1 MMAASL
7 DLQTLEQYCETL
19 YNPPNPTGRIQAES
33 LLNYHFP
40 TFNNVSGSSAN
51 GASADIVHGHN
62 PNITSPIESALL
74 CRNLLENSKNPYSL
88 MFATSRL
95 KHLVDDQFT
104 SFTTAEQHGLRT
116 FVLQYIYEH
125 PDIQPFI
132 MSSQAQL
139 FAVITKLG
147 WVEHQ
152 EFRTLLDQIQVFF
165 QHGVDHRVLGV
176 RLLAAVASEMNLPGT
191 KNVVKHRK
199 AAVGFRD
206 AQLLPIF
213 QAALSMLQ
221 SVLQSQQS
229 DSQTEKL
236 KESLLMLMKACLA
249 FDFIGSSY
257 EDSSEDLGS
266 LQIPT
271 TWRPVFEESGYL
283 DILWESWK
291 VFSAPTSILVME
303 CLSQAASIRRSLFS
317 GDDSRHAYIYRFMQ
331 EIMLTLTSAAGQ
343 NKLQDLGNYHE
354 FCRML
359 SRFKMTY
366 QLSEVCSYKDV
377 QQWLSA
383 VGEFTAQG
391 FLSWK
396 WSPNSVPYLL
406 TFWSKTVGSLSS
418 VKHETE
424 LHIEAITVN
433 LTAAYLK
440 SCLECVHAV
449 MDGEADDPLESEE
462 ALLVSLDMFANIART
477 KHTESGR
484 LLVNDFKSLSLK
496 YRELIQRA
504 TSTGGTLS
512 APIGSTDIKESL
524 LVVELKLTW
533 LVYLMSSIIGARV
546 MYQSTSEQDQMDGE
560 FACEVLGFI
569 HHLRVWTAQRPLYF
583 ASPDAHLHVQSAIIY
598 FYSQFRTTYIGEDSS
613 KAVKVYTQLSSRW
626 GLNTP
631 NQVLDVIMESALNN
645 LRASGDA
652 SWRKQED
659 LLVLRTLKLFT
670 NLASGSVK
678 YIRKLD
684 TTKALLKN
692 HSAPDFK
699 FLDPTRKS
707 SDTSVSRCRTI
718 YYTMLSRILFAEDNI
733 DAEFWRFIKPW
744 EATLD
749 RVTLA
754 FEGGG
759 DLGEEDIRLILLG
772 MFKDL
777 RGFVSSITNR
787 RQYNLFYE
795 WFYPAYT
802 PIVLRAIEIWPQ
814 NELGIAILRFWHEFV
829 TNKSSRVTFDS
840 SSPNGILLFRETSNI
855 LYTFGSNLLSHP
867 ITNESTRWSE
877 KYKGIMLYFN
887 IMSVSLSGKYTNFGV
902 FKLYGDKALDRV
914 LDIFFQLMLAIPV
927 DDMTAFPKL
936 GAAFFS
942 VIDVFATDHM
952 TGLPNMPRPVLEYIF
967 RAVGESIPLMSQ
979 DSSCSTMACSA
990 IDKICTFVLNWLIK
1004 NKTRTADSTDNGD
1017 EMLETDEVEDHVRV
1031 ARNRLL
1037 STGSI
1042 NGATLAA
1049 AQQQRGSVDLSVA
1062 ANNLLS
1068 KRLREQQQLEGAHWL
1083 VEYVLTNKDILNYL
1097 LVVLFSVTVFEN
1109 RNNHWSLS
1117 RPLLGL
1123 ILLNRDFFAE
1133 YTNTFVQAQLPDRK
1147 EPLQKLVNGLMEG
1160 IETNLTTANRDR
1172 FTTNTNAFRRECS
1185 QMTLMAIS
1193 PDDS

>member
-1 MMAASL
+1 MAASL

-19 YNPPNPTGRIQAES
+19 YNPPNPSGRIQAES

-40 TFNNVSGSSAN
+40 TFSNINGSTVSGTGSDS
-51 GASADIVHGHN
+51 VQGHN

-74 CRNLLENSKNPYSL
+74 CRNLLENSTNPYAL

-95 KHLVDDQFT
+95 RSLVDDQFT
-104 SFTTAEQHGLRT
+104 SFSTAEQHGLRT
-116 FVLQYIYEH
+116 FVLQYLYEH
-125 PDIQPFI
+125 PDLQPFI
-132 MSSQAQL
+132 ISSQAQL
-139 FAVITKLG
+139 FAIITKLG
-147 WVEHQ
+147 WTENQ

-165 QHGVDHRVLGV
+165 QQGVGHRTLGV
-176 RLLAAVASEMNLPGT
+176 RLLTAVATEMNLPGT

-213 QAALSMLQ
+213 QAALGMLQ

-229 DSQTEKL
+229 DPQTEKL
-236 KESLLMLMKACLA
+236 KEALLLLMKASLA

-257 EDSSEDLGS
+257 EESSEDQGS
-266 LQIPT
+266 LQVPT

-283 DILWESWK
+283 EILWECWK
-291 VFSAPTSILVME
+291 AFSSPTSVLVME
-303 CLSQAASIRRSLFS
+303 CLSQSASIRRSLFS
-317 GDDSRHAYIYRFMQ
+317 GDDSRHVYIYRFMQ
-331 EIMLTLTSAAGQ
+331 EIMLTLTTAAGQ
-343 NKLQDLGNYHE
+343 NKLRDSGNFHE

-366 QLSEVCSYKDV
+366 QLSEVCSYKDIK
-377 QQWLSA
+377 QWLSA

-406 TFWSKTVGSLSS
+406 TFWNKTVGSLSS
-418 VKHETE
+418 VTHEIE

-433 LTAAYLK
+433 LTVAYLK

-484 LLVNDFKSLSLK
+484 LLVNEFNNLSIK
-496 YRELIQRA
+496 YRELIQTA
-504 TSTGGTLS
+504 TSMGGAS
-512 APIGSTDIKESL
+512 SVGSTDIKESL

-533 LVYLMSSIIGARV
+533 L

-560 FACEVLGFI
+560 FACEILGFI
-569 HHLRVWTAQRPLYF
+569 HQLQVWTAQRPLYF
-583 ASPDAHLHVQSAIIY
+583 ASPDAHLHIQSAIIY
-598 FYSQFRTTYIGEDSS
+598 FYQQFRATYIGEESS

-631 NQVLDVIMESALNN
+631 NQVLNVIMDSALNN
-645 LRASGDA
+645 LRSNGDPA
-652 SWRKQED
+652 WRNQED
-659 LLVLRTLKLFT
+659 LLVLRTLGLFT
-670 NLASGSVK
+670 NLASGYSSVK

-684 TTKALLKN
+684 TTRALLKN

-707 SDTSVSRCRTI
+707 SDTAVARCRTI

-749 RVTLA
+749 RVALA
-754 FEGGG
+754 FVGGG

-777 RGFVSSITNR
+777 RGFVTSITNR

-802 PIVLRAIEIWPQ
+802 HLVLRAIEIWPQ
-814 NELGIAILRFWHEFV
+814 NEIGIPILRFWLEFV

-840 SSPNGILLFRETSNI
+840 SSPNGILLFRETSH
-855 LYTFGSNLLSHP
+855 LLTAYGSNLLSRP
-867 ITNESTRWSE
+867 ITDESMRWSE

-887 IMSVSLSGKYTNFGV
+887 ILSASLSGKYTNFGV

-936 GAAFFS
+936 GTAFFN
-942 VIDVFATDHM
+942 VIDVFAADHM
-952 TGLPNMPRPVLEYIF
+952 TGMLSMPQSVLEYIF
-967 RAVGESIPLMSQ
+967 RAVGESVPLLGH

-990 IDKICTFVLNWLIK
+990 IDKICSFVLNWLIK
-1004 NKTRTADSTDNGD
+1004 NKTRTSESADIAD
-1017 EMLETDEVEDHVRV
+1017 EMLETDEIEDPVRV

-1042 NGATLAA
+1042 NGAAA
-1049 AQQQRGSVDLSVA
+1049 AAAASAATGARGSVDLTGGATS
-1062 ANNLLS
+1062 LLS
-1068 KRLREQQQLEGAHWL
+1068 KQQQQQQDGAYWL
-1083 VEYVLTNKDILNYL
+1083 VEYVLRNKDVMTYL
-1097 LVVLFSVTVFEN
+1097 LVVLFNVVVFEN
-1109 RNNHWSLS
+1109 RNNHWALS

-1123 ILLNRDFFAE
+1123 ILLNRDFFTE
-1133 YTNTFVQAQLPDRK
+1133 YTNTFVQAQLPDRQ
-1147 EPLQKLVNGLMEG
+1147 EPLQKLVSGLMEG

-1172 FTTNTNAFRRECS
+1172 FTTNANAFRRECS
-1185 QMTLMAIS
+1185 QMTLMPVS
-1193 PDDS
+1193 PDDSGIMA

>member
-1 MMAASL
+1 M
-7 DLQTLEQYCETL
+7 
-19 YNPPNPTGRIQAES
+19 
-33 LLNYHFP
+33 
-40 TFNNVSGSSAN
+40 
-51 GASADIVHGHN
+51 
-62 PNITSPIESALL
+62 
-74 CRNLLENSKNPYSL
+74 CRNLLENSKNPFAL

-95 KHLVDDQFT
+95 KALVDDQYT

-125 PDIQPFI
+125 PDLPPFI
-132 MSSQAQL
+132 VSSQAQL

-147 WVEHQ
+147 WLENQ

-165 QHGVDHRVLGV
+165 QHGLGHRVLGV
-176 RLLAAVASEMNLPGT
+176 RLLAAVATEMNITGT
-191 KNVVKHRK
+191 RNVVKHRK
-199 AAVGFRD
+199 AAIGFRD
-206 AQLLPIF
+206 TQLLPIF

-229 DSQTEKL
+229 DPQTEKL
-236 KESLLMLMKACLA
+236 KESLLLLMKACLA
-249 FDFIGSSY
+249 FDFIGTSY

-291 VFSAPTSILVME
+291 TFSNPASVLVME

-317 GDDSRHAYIYRFMQ
+317 GDDARHAYIYRFMQ
-331 EIMLTLTSAAGQ
+331 EILLTITTGAGQ

-359 SRFKMTY
+359 SRFKVTY
-366 QLSEVCSYKDV
+366 QLSEVCNFKDI

-383 VGEFTAQG
+383 IGEFTAQG

-396 WSPNSVPYLL
+396 
-406 TFWSKTVGSLSS
+406 TVGSLSS
-418 VKHETE
+418 VKQETE

-433 LTAAYLK
+433 LTRAYLK

-462 ALLVSLDMFANIART
+462 TLLVSLEMFANIART

-484 LLVNDFKSLSLK
+484 LLVNEFKDILLK

-504 TSTGGTLS
+504 TSLAGAIS
-512 APIGSTDIKESL
+512 PAAGSTDIKESL
-524 LVVELKLTW
+524 LVVEMQLTW
-533 LVYLMSSIIGARV
+533 LVYLMSAAIGARI

-569 HHLRVWTAQRPLYF
+569 HQLQVWTSQRPLYF
-583 ASPDAHLHVQSAIIY
+583 ASPDAHLHIQSAIIY
-598 FYSQFRTTYIGEDSS
+598 FHTQFRTTYIGEDSS
-613 KAVKVYTQLSSRW
+613 KAVKVYTQLSARW

-631 NQVLDVIMESALNN
+631 NQVLDVIMDSALNN
-645 LRASGDA
+645 LRSSGDPA
-652 SWRKQED
+652 WRKQED

-670 NLASGSVK
+670 NLASGYSSVK

-692 HSAPDFK
+692 HNSNDFK

-707 SDTSVSRCRTI
+707 SDTAVSRCRTI
-718 YYTMLSRILFAEDNI
+718 YYTMLSRILFAEDNV

-754 FEGGG
+754 FEGRG

-772 MFKDL
+772 TFKDL
-777 RGFVSSITNR
+777 RGFVTSMTNR

-814 NELGIAILRFWHEFV
+814 NELGIAILRFWQEFV

-840 SSPNGILLFRETSNI
+840 SSPNGILLFRET
-855 LYTFGSNLLSHP
+855 
-867 ITNESTRWSE
+867 R
-877 KYKGIMLYFN
+877 YKGIMLYFN

-902 FKLYGDKALDRV
+902 FKLYGDEALDRV

-927 DDMTAFPKL
+927 NDMIAFPKL
-936 GAAFFS
+936 GVSFFS
-942 VIDVFATDHM
+942 AVDVFATDHM
-952 TGLPNMPRPVLEYIF
+952 TGLSTMPQSVLAYIF
-967 RAVGESIPLMSQ
+967 RAVGESIPLINQ

-990 IDKICTFVLNWLIK
+990 VDKICTFVLNWLIK
-1004 NKTRTADSTDNGD
+1004 NRTRTDGADIAD
-1017 EMLETDEVEDHVRV
+1017 EMSEQDDIEDPVRI
-1031 ARNRLL
+1031 ARERLL

-1042 NGATLAA
+1042 NGGANGALHHH
-1049 AQQQRGSVDLSVA
+1049 QQRGSVDLSGG
-1062 ANNLLS
+1062 NNLLS
-1068 KRLREQQQLEGAHWL
+1068 KRLREQQQQERTHWL
-1083 VEYVLTNKDILNYL
+1083 VEYVLTNKDIMGYL
-1097 LVVLFSVTVFEN
+1097 LVVLFRVTVFEN

-1133 YTNTFVQAQLPDRK
+1133 YTSRFVQGQLPDRQ
-1147 EPLQKLVNGLMEG
+1147 EALQKLLMEG
-1160 IETNLTTANRDR
+1160 IETNLSTTNRDR
-1172 FTTNTNAFRRECS
+1172 FTTNATAFRRECS
-1185 QMTLMAIS
+1185 QLTLMAVV
-1193 PDDS
+1193 PDDSGIMA

>member
-1 MMAASL
+1 MTASL

-19 YNPPNPTGRIQAES
+19 YNPPNPSGRIQAES

-40 TFNNVSGSSAN
+40 TFSSINGAIAN
-51 GASADIVHGHN
+51 GAGADAAQGHN
-62 PNITSPIESALL
+62 PDIASPIESALL
-74 CRNLLENSKNPYSL
+74 CRNLLENSKNPYAL

-95 KHLVDDQFT
+95 KNLVDDQFP

-132 MSSQAQL
+132 ISSQAQL

-147 WVEHQ
+147 WIEHQ
-152 EFRTLLDQIQVFF
+152 EFRTLLDQIQIFF

-176 RLLAAVASEMNLPGT
+176 RLLAAVATEMNIPGT
-191 KNVVKHRK
+191 KNLVKHRK

-206 AQLLPIF
+206 AQLLPVF

-221 SVLQSQQS
+221 SVLQSRQS
-229 DSQTEKL
+229 DPQTEKL
-236 KESLLMLMKACLA
+236 KESLLLLMKACLA

-257 EDSSEDLGS
+257 EESSEDLGS

-283 DILWESWK
+283 DILWECWK
-291 VFSAPTSILVME
+291 VFSAPTSALVME

-331 EIMLTLTSAAGQ
+331 ETMLTLTTAAGQ

-359 SRFKMTY
+359 SRFKITY
-366 QLSEVCSYKDV
+366 QLSEVCSYKDI

-383 VGEFTAQG
+383 IGEFTAQG

-406 TFWSKTVGSLSS
+406 TFWNKTVGSLSS

-433 LTAAYLK
+433 LTGAYLK
-440 SCLECVHAV
+440 SCLECVNAV
-449 MDGEADDPLESEE
+449 MDGEAD
-462 ALLVSLDMFANIART
+462 
-477 KHTESGR
+477 GR
-484 LLVNDFKSLSLK
+484 LLVNEFKSLSLK

-504 TSTGGTLS
+504 TSMGGALS
-512 APIGSTDIKESL
+512 APAGSTDIKESL

-569 HHLRVWTAQRPLYF
+569 HQLQVWTAQRPLYF
-583 ASPDAHLHVQSAIIY
+583 ASPDAHLHIQSAIIY

-613 KAVKVYTQLSSRW
+613 KAVKVYSQLSSRW

-645 LRASGDA
+645 LRSSGDPT
-652 SWRKQED
+652 WRKQED

-670 NLASGSVK
+670 NLASGYSSVK

-699 FLDPTRKS
+699 FLDPTRKC
-707 SDTSVSRCRTI
+707 SDTAVSRCRTI
-718 YYTMLSRILFAEDNI
+718 YYTMLSRILFAEDNV

-744 EATLD
+744 EAILD

-777 RGFVSSITNR
+777 RGFVSSTTNR

-855 LYTFGSNLLSHP
+855 LYTYGSNLLSRP
-867 ITNESTRWSE
+867 ITDESSRWSE

-914 LDIFFQLMLAIPV
+914 LEIFFQLMLAIPV
-927 DDMTAFPKL
+927 DDMIAFPKL
-936 GAAFFS
+936 GASFFS

-952 TGLPNMPRPVLEYIF
+952 TGMPSMPRPVIEYIF
-967 RAVGESIPLMSQ
+967 RAVGESIPLMSY

-990 IDKICTFVLNWLIK
+990 VDKICTFVLTWLIK
-1004 NKTRTADSTDNGD
+1004 NKTRTADSADNED
-1017 EMLETDEVEDHVRV
+1017 EMLETEEAEDPVRV
-1031 ARNRLL
+1031 ARDRLL

-1049 AQQQRGSVDLSVA
+1049 AQQQRGSVE
-1062 ANNLLS
+1062 LS

-1083 VEYVLTNKDILNYL
+1083 VEYVLTHKDVLNYL
-1097 LVVLFSVTVFEN
+1097 LVILFNVTVFEN

-1123 ILLNRDFFAE
+1123 ILLSRDFFAE
-1133 YTNTFVQAQLPDRK
+1133 YTSTFVQAQLPDRQ

-1172 FTTNTNAFRRECS
+1172 FTTNANAFRRECS
-1185 QMTLMAIS
+1185 QMTLMAVS
-1193 PDDS
+1193 PDGSGVMV